1 MLQTGTLYSIT
12 NNENSVEI
20 KQPIPNVFIYFSQ
33 NNARKLT
40 AKTDSAGKFSFDLPL
55 GSYQVTVSRGVEAP
69 IYQIAGGAPFELTSS
84 SKQNAFEQWV
94 LAPVYL
100 KPEEN
105 PLVVL
110 MNNLVLDARKSATEA
125 KASADKAEQTM
136 KNKRDIDDNNFDGE
150 ILVKAKNSTVTG
162 VFLQDSSGN
171 VGGQMVSNSYGLQF
185 AQIQEDGTSQTFT
198 FPRYG
203 DGGEIAMK
211 ADVDSKWDTQE
222 TVGDGKVML
231 EGAGGLLSSHTYS
244 APKNVLDFIY
254 ESGSSFVRIDS
265 NTSLAHQYGPG
276 ILTLGGS
283 NFGIISIHH
292 ITGAVRVSS
301 GNRSSQ
307 RVNDLLGTLNTT
319 VDSNGFIKKASPII
333 RLFDDKIETN
343 DQFKEEPIFEKIS
356 VGTYKISNT
365 LGLAKEGWT
374 YEKPRGKDGNPY
386 FHIKV
391 TKLDDG
397 CIISVHDVFEALE
410 EATIT
415 DIDGNERKINR
426 VVKILGE
433 ARDIKPH
440 ERWIDLR
447 FHEEPEEIEEM
458 EDFEEE

>member
-100 KPEEN
+100 KPEGN
-105 PLVVL
+105 PLVIML
-110 MNNLVLDARKSATEA
+110 QEIAKKANDSAVEA
-125 KASADKAEQTM
+125 KKAEE
-136 KNKRDIDDNNFDGE
+136 N
-150 ILVKAKNSTVTG
+150 AK
-162 VFLQDSSGN
+162 
-171 VGGQMVSNSYGLQF
+171 
-185 AQIQEDGTSQTFT
+185 
-198 FPRYG
+198 
-203 DGGEIAMK
+203 IAMSDSWDIVNNTGYAPQK
-211 ADVDSKWDTQE
+211 NADDFLA
-222 TVGDGKVML
+222 G
-231 EGAGGLLSSHTYS
+231 EGG
-244 APKNVLDFIY
+244 
-254 ESGSSFVRIDS
+254 FVRSDWVE
-265 NTSLAHQYGPG
+265 NTPKTGLDLITKSQYG
-276 ILTLGGS
+276 S
-283 NFGIISIHH
+283 
-292 ITGAVRVSS
+292 
-301 GNRSSQ
+301 
-307 RVNDLLGTLNTT
+307 NDLLQIGFPQRGVLEFYMRTKSASGWSRWFEFYHTANTT
-319 VDSNGFIKKASPII
+319 VDSNGFIKSASPII

-343 DQFKEEPIFEKIS
+343 DQFKEAPVFEKIG

-374 YEKPRGKDGNPY
+374 YEKPRGKDGNPC

-391 TKLDDG
+391 DKLSDG

-433 ARDIKPH
+433 ARDIKPY

-447 FHEEPEEIEEM
+447 FHEEPEEIEE
-458 EDFEEE
+458 E